1 MTTDPH
7 TSSKKTIDCSF
18 NDFYTIEVCFTET
31 PKPKRQIEV
40 LEILQSPF
48 FSSVKRDLFS

>member
-1 MTTDPH
+1 MATDPH

-31 PKPKRQIEV
+31 PKPKKRIEV